1 MDPLVTVLRLVHIG
15 GGVYW
20 AGTIFFFVTILQP
33 AVQDL
38 GPDGGKVMVKLFE
51 RGYLTI
57 LPIIATLTIASGF
70 WLLWLFSAGFNA
82 TYMGSRLGIALS
94 TGGLFATIAWIAGLL
109 VMRPAAKR
117 IWDIARELPTITDE
131 KERADR
137 LAQMGRLRTRASTSG
152 QIIFGLLVGAVA
164 LMAIARFL

>member
-20 AGTIFFFVTILQP
+20 AGTIFFFVSILQP

-57 LPIIATLTIASGF
+57 LPIIATLTIVSGF

-82 TYMGSRLGIALS
+82 TYMGSTPSVPCREP
-94 TGGLFATIAWIAGLL
+94 TGT
-109 VMRPAAKR
+109 
-117 IWDIARELPTITDE
+117 
-131 KERADR
+131 
-137 LAQMGRLRTRASTSG
+137 TRHSS
-152 QIIFGLLVGAVA
+152 
-164 LMAIARFL
+164 

>member
-1 MDPLVTVLRLVHIG
+1 
-15 GGVYW
+15 
-20 AGTIFFFVTILQP
+20 
-33 AVQDL
+33 
-38 GPDGGKVMVKLFE
+38 MVKLFE

-57 LPIIATLTIASGF
+57 LPVIATLTIVSGF
-70 WLLWLFSAGFNA
+70 WLLWLLSGGFNA

-109 VMRPAAKR
+109 VMRPAAKQ

-131 KERADR
+131 KTRADR
-137 LAQMGRLRTRASTSG
+137 LAQMGRLRTRTSASGLT
-152 QIIFGLLVGAVA
+152 IFGLLVGAVA